1 MSSMSSNSKSN
12 KQPEKQ
18 SRNEYIP
25 HFIARKPFYI
35 DDDQEGDYLE
45 HQRLQK
51 AAEADLSTA
60 KWYDRGKR
68 AGPAATKYRKGACE
82 NCGAMTHK
90 RADCLSR
97 PRKLGAKWT
106 GQDIQADEIIEDVD
120 LSWDG
125 KRDRWN
131 GYDAK
136 EHRRVVENHAR
147 LEALRK
153 EAAGEVEEADE
164 ADMDKYAEESE
175 MPGQAYDAASRIST
189 RNLRIR
195 EDTAK
200 YLLNLD
206 LDSARYDPKTRTMID
221 KGATSDR
228 AAAMV
233 AEEDFIRSSGD
244 AAEFERLQRS
254 AWESQER
261 GDKNK
266 LHLQANPTEAEAL
279 RRRLEK
285 ERAEA
290 SEKKRREL
298 LAKYGGAEHLEKAVE
313 VEEEERYVEYT
324 ESGAV
329 KGETKVKPKSKYVE
343 DKYIGNHTSVWG
355 SWWDNFQWGY
365 TCCHSTVKNS
375 YCSGKEGI
383 AAADMAKKMRLGLLT
398 ASDSKESKESK
409 EVIQAKDQDYIVKE
423 QPHREGISGL
433 KASGGGGKT
442 VEGEEKEGKRKLEHM
457 LGGVTEEDM
466 ETYRKQKRLHDDP
479 MANFV
484 DAV

>member
-1 MSSMSSNSKSN
+1 
-12 KQPEKQ
+12 
-18 SRNEYIP
+18 
-25 HFIARKPFYI
+25 
-35 DDDQEGDYLE
+35 
-45 HQRLQK
+45 
-51 AAEADLSTA
+51 
-60 KWYDRGKR
+60 
-68 AGPAATKYRKGACE
+68 
-82 NCGAMTHK
+82 
-90 RADCLSR
+90 
-97 PRKLGAKWT
+97 
-106 GQDIQADEIIEDVD
+106 
-120 LSWDG
+120 
-125 KRDRWN
+125 
-131 GYDAK
+131 
-136 EHRRVVENHAR
+136 
-147 LEALRK
+147 
-153 EAAGEVEEADE
+153 
-164 ADMDKYAEESE
+164 
-175 MPGQAYDAASRIST
+175 
-189 RNLRIR
+189 
-195 EDTAK
+195 
-200 YLLNLD
+200 
-206 LDSARYDPKTRTMID
+206 MID

>member
-1 MSSMSSNSKSN
+1 MSSSRSSKL
-12 KQPEKQ
+12 PEKQ

-25 HFIARKPFYI
+25 HFIAKKPFYI

-51 AAEADLSTA
+51 AQEADLSTA
-60 KWYDRGKR
+60 KWYDRGRK

-90 RADCLSR
+90 RAECLSR

-106 GQDIQADEIIEDVD
+106 GQDIEADEVVENVD

-131 GYDAK
+131 GYDPK
-136 EHRRVVENHAR
+136 EHRRVVEEHTR

-153 EAAGEVEEADE
+153 EAAGEPEEVDE
-164 ADMDKYAEESE
+164 ADLDKYAEESE

-206 LDSARYDPKTRTMID
+206 LDSARYDPKTRTMVD

-244 AAEFERLQRS
+244 AAEFERLQRT
-254 AWESQER
+254 AWETQER

-279 RRRLEK
+279 RRKLEREK
-285 ERAEA
+285 AEA
-290 SEKKRREL
+290 AERKKKEL
-298 LAKYGGAEHLEKAVE
+298 LARYGGAEHLEKKLDM
-313 VEEEERYVEYT
+313 EEEERYVEYT
-324 ESGAV
+324 ESGDV
-329 KGETKVKPKSKYVE
+329 KGAKKVKAKSKYVE
-343 DKYIGNHTSVWG
+343 DKYNGNHTSVWG
-355 SWWDNFQWGY
+355 SWWDNFKWGY
-365 TCCHSTVKNS
+365 ACCHSTIKKS
-375 YCSGKEGI
+375 YCSGQDGI
-383 AAADMAKKMRLGLLT
+383 VAADMANKMRLGLIP
-398 ASDSKESKESK
+398 AA
-409 EVIQAKDQDYIVKE
+409 AKVPMEEEEPKKIKQIEDRK
-423 QPHREGISGL
+423 PHEHDAEPNRSGL
-433 KASGGGGKT
+433 LAARGGGGKT

-457 LGGVTEEDM
+457 LGGVTEDDM
-466 ETYRKQKRLHDDP
+466 EAYRKQKRLHDDP

-484 DAV
+484 DTV

>member
-1 MSSMSSNSKSN
+1 MSKSKSH

-90 RADCLSR
+90 RAECLSR

-106 GQDIQADEIIEDVD
+106 GEDIQADEVVEEVQ

-153 EAAGEVEEADE
+153 EAAGSVEEVDEADE
-164 ADMDKYAEESE
+164 DKYAEESE

-206 LDSARYDPKTRTMID
+206 LDSARYDPKTRTMVD

-279 RRRLEK
+279 RRKLEK
-285 ERAEA
+285 ERAETA
-290 SEKKRREL
+290 DKKKMEL
-298 LAKYGGAEHLEKAVE
+298 LARYGGAEHLQKAVD
-313 VEEEERYVEYT
+313 VEEEDRFVEYT
-324 ESGAV
+324 ESGEV
-329 KGETKVKPKSKYVE
+329 KGAKKVEPKSKYVE
-343 DKYIGNHTSVWG
+343 DKYNGNHTSVWG
-355 SWWDNFQWGY
+355 SWWDSFQWGY
-365 TCCHSTVKNS
+365 ACCHSTVKNS
-375 YCSGKEGI
+375 YCSGQDGI
-383 AAADMAKKMRLGLLT
+383 AAADAAKKMRLGLLAAGDAREEKGAQEAAQPTKEREPAAQQPT
-398 ASDSKESKESK
+398 ALGET
-409 EVIQAKDQDYIVKE
+409 
-423 QPHREGISGL
+423 GGL

-442 VEGEEKEGKRKLEHM
+442 MDGEEKEGKRKLEHM

-466 ETYRKQKRLHDDP
+466 EAYRKQKRLHDDP

-484 DAV
+484 GAV

>member
-1 MSSMSSNSKSN
+1 MSSRSN
-12 KQPEKQ
+12 KLPEKQ

-25 HFIARKPFYI
+25 HFIQKKPFWI

-51 AAEADLSTA
+51 AQEADLSSA
-60 KWYDRGKR
+60 KWYERGKR

-90 RADCLSR
+90 RAECLSR
-97 PRKLGAKWT
+97 PRKLGAKWS
-106 GQDIQADEIIEDVD
+106 GQDIEADEVVDKVD
-120 LSWDG
+120 LNWDA

-131 GYDAK
+131 GYDPK
-136 EHRRVVENHAR
+136 EHRRVVEEHAR
-147 LEALRK
+147 LEQLRK

-164 ADMDKYAEESE
+164 MDKYAEESE

-206 LDSARYDPKTRTMID
+206 LDSARYDPKTRTMVD

-244 AAEFERLQRS
+244 AAEFERMQRA

-279 RRRLEK
+279 RRKQDKEK
-285 ERAEA
+285 AEA
-290 SEKKRREL
+290 AERKKKEL
-298 LAKYGGAEHLEKAVE
+298 LAKYGGAEYLDKKPE
-313 VEEEERYVEYT
+313 VEEEERYIEYT
-324 ESGAV
+324 ESGDI
-329 KGETKVKPKSKYVE
+329 KGAKKVKPKSKYVE

-355 SWWDNFQWGY
+355 SWWDNFKWGY
-365 TCCHSTVKNS
+365 ACCHSTIKNS
-375 YCSGKEGI
+375 YCSGEEGK
-383 AAADMAKKMRLGLLT
+383 AAAEMAKNMRLGLLT
-398 ASDSKESKESK
+398 DRPKPKQESEEPKTIKQIEDRKPREVDGPAEDS
-409 EVIQAKDQDYIVKE
+409 
-423 QPHREGISGL
+423 EGKGDRL
-433 KASGGGGKT
+433 TARGGGGKT

-466 ETYRKQKRLHDDP
+466 EAYRKQKRLHEDP